1 MNPLIPGGNSAPP
14 GHVPKAVPSDPLYD
28 FGSALEGTMVKH
40 TFTIKNT
47 GQGYLDIQGVKT
59 SCGCTTGDPSKM
71 HVAPGDTSDIAVAFD
86 THFQKG
92 HQVRTITVATNDP
105 DNPQVAL
112 TVQGIVKKQVEAVP
126 GEVAFGDVKRGT
138 EDDQGTAGQ
147 RSESGARRVRGRAGE
162 QLELVDQGRAV
173 EASRRQ
179 ARRAD
184 QGLAAQD
191 DAGGAVRR
199 HGQNH
204 DQSRA
209 AAG

>member
-1 MNPLIPGGNSAPP
+1 
-14 GHVPKAVPSDPLYD
+14 
-28 FGSALEGTMVKH
+28 
-40 TFTIKNT
+40 
-47 GQGYLDIQGVKT
+47 
-59 SCGCTTGDPSKM
+59 M
-71 HVAPGDTSDIAVAFD
+71 HVAPGDSSDIAVAFD

-105 DNPQVAL
+105 NNPQVAL

-138 EDDQGTAGQ
+138 EDYQGVAGQ
-147 RSESGARRVRGRAGE
+147 RFESGTRRVRGRAGE

-184 QGLAAQD
+184 QSLAAQD

-199 HGQNH
+199 H
-204 DQSRA
+204 D
-209 AAG
+209 

>member
-1 MNPLIPGGNSAPP
+1 MTNLKKMKLAFLALMIGLIATVPAFAQDGMNPLIPSGNGAPP
-14 GHVPKAVPSDPLYD
+14 GRVPKAVPSDPLYD

-105 DNPQVAL
+105 NNPQVCTDGAGDR
-112 TVQGIVKKQVEAVP
+112 QEA
-126 GEVAFGDVKRGT
+126 
-138 EDDQGTAGQ
+138 
-147 RSESGARRVRGRAGE
+147 GR
-162 QLELVDQGRAV
+162 
-173 EASRRQ
+173 
-179 ARRAD
+179 
-184 QGLAAQD
+184 
-191 DAGGAVRR
+191 GGAGRSCVWRRETRDRR
-199 HGQNH
+199 H
-204 DQSRA
+204 QSSCWSTI
-209 AAG
+209 